1 MTAHEHLRVADL
13 VEFERWAMGFAA
25 TLAPGDAV
33 ALVGDLGAGKTTLV
47 AAIARALGNADEV
60 ASPTFVF
67 RHRYAGPTPI
77 EHLDLYRIDDPRE
90 ARELGL
96 DDAFSDDTITFVEWP
111 DRLPDLVPPRH
122 IRVTI
127 AGSGDGPRTLAVER
141 R

>member
-1 MTAHEHLRVADL
+1 MTARERVRVADL
-13 VEFERWAMGFAA
+13 AEFERWATGFAA
-25 TLAPGDAV
+25 TLAPGDAI
-33 ALVGDLGAGKTTLV
+33 ALEGDLGAGKTTFV
-47 AAIARALGNADEV
+47 AAVARALGNADEV

-77 EHLDLYRIDDPRE
+77 EHLDLYRIEDPRE

-96 DDAFSDDTITFVEWP
+96 EDAFSGDAITFVEWP
-111 DRLPDLVPPRH
+111 SRLPDLLPPSH

-127 AGSGDGPRTLAVER
+127 GGSGDGARTLHVER